1 MSKPFSILSC
11 LFVLGT
17 LLTASPGQA
26 QQLNVAEQQ
35 AIQAAV
41 DRVAASVVQIET
53 VGGLIEGGGPI
64 EGASR
69 TTGTIVSPD
78 GFILSSLYGFIQEP
92 SGILVS
98 MPNGKRVAGKIIARD
113 TQRNLVLLKVE
124 TDAELAV
131 PEGVARE
138 ELQPGQWS
146 IAMGKTFAKD
156 VPSVSV
162 GIVSA
167 THRVWGKAVQTDAKI
182 SPNNYGGPLI
192 DIQGR
197 VIGILTPLSPQDP
210 GATGGF
216 EWYDSGI
223 GFAVPLTEIQ
233 QRLDTLKEGKDLKPG
248 LLGINLKGK
257 DIVADPAEIA
267 AVRYNSPAQVA
278 GIQEKDILIGA
289 NGRPIE
295 RQAQL
300 KHILGEAYAGDT
312 LEFKVKRGEEE
323 LTVSITLADELIPYE
338 RPLLGILLDRNI
350 ADGAIVAH
358 VFDKTAAKT
367 SGVQVGDKIVK
378 YNDTGIDTAQTLRE
392 AVATAEPDAA
402 HKLVVLRGDAEQ
414 TLDITPG
421 GMPGEFL
428 ADVAPPTA
436 PEGVEAREDIITGD
450 SDFQLAEEKNSA
462 RLFVPE
468 SAKRLPSLGLVVLL
482 GDAEFKVEP
491 QWDVWKKHADTFG
504 YAVLEI
510 QPASESRWTR
520 PEISVVRKLIDRVR
534 DNYNIDTT
542 RTIAVGGKSGGAM
555 ALLHGFENRDV
566 QTGAVAIGAGI
577 PRGTNI
583 PDNEPLERLEI
594 VFMNAKDSEVALTVA
609 PQIEALQK
617 VKFTVIP
624 AEATG
629 SGNEG
634 GLSETD
640 IETLSNWLNTLDRI

>member
-11 LFVLGT
+11 LLVLGI

-26 QQLNVAEQQ
+26 QQLNIAEQE

-92 SGILVS
+92 SGILVT
-98 MPNGKRVAGKIIARD
+98 MPGGKRVAGKIIAKD
-113 TQRNLVLLKVE
+113 TQRNLILLKVE

-131 PEGVARE
+131 PEAVARA
-138 ELQPGQWS
+138 ELQPGQWA
-146 IAMGKTFAKD
+146 IALGKTFAKD
-156 VPSVSV
+156 LPSVSV

-223 GFAVPLTEIQ
+223 GFAVPLTDIQ
-233 QRLDTLKEGKDLKPG
+233 QRLDTLKEGEDLKPG
-248 LLGINLKGK
+248 LLGINLKGN

-278 GIQEKDILIGA
+278 GIQEKDVLIGA
-289 NGRPIE
+289 NGRPIV

-323 LTVSITLADELIPYE
+323 LTFSITLADELIPYE
-338 RPLLGILLDRNI
+338 RPFLGILLDRNI
-350 ADGAIVAH
+350 LDAAVVNH
-358 VFDKTAAKT
+358 VFDDTAAKT
-367 SGVQVGDKIVK
+367 SGVQAGDKIVK
-378 YNDTGIDTAQTLRE
+378 YDDTEVDSPQTLRE
-392 AVATAEPDAA
+392 AVATAEPDVP
-402 HKLVVLRGDAEQ
+402 HKLVVLRGEDKT
-414 TLDITPG
+414 TLEVTPTS
-421 GMPGEFL
+421 MPNEFL
-428 ADVAPPTA
+428 AAVAAPTA
-436 PEGVEAREDIITGD
+436 PEGVEAREGVVTGE

-462 RLFVPE
+462 KLFVPE
-468 SAKRLPSLGLVVLL
+468 AAKKLPSLGLVVLL
-482 GDAEFKVEP
+482 GDAEFKIEP
-491 QWDVWKKHADTFG
+491 QWDAWKKQAETFG
-504 YAVLEI
+504 YALLEI

-520 PEISVVRKLIDRVR
+520 PEISVVRKMIDRVR
-534 DNYNIDTT
+534 DNYNIDVT
-542 RTIAVGGKSGGAM
+542 RTVTVGGKSGGAM

-566 QTGAVAIGAGI
+566 QTGAVAIEAGI

-594 VFMNAKDSEVALTVA
+594 VFLIPKDSETTVTLK
-609 PQIEALQK
+609 PQIETLEK
-617 VKFTVIP
+617 MKFTVIRS
-624 AEATG
+624 EATG
-629 SGNEG
+629 SK
-634 GLSETD
+634 LSETD
-640 IETLSNWLNTLDRI
+640 IEAVSNWLNTLDRI

>member
-1 MSKPFSILSC
+1 MSKPLSILSC
-11 LFVLGT
+11 LLVLSIG
-17 LLTASPGQA
+17 LAASPGQA
-26 QQLNVAEQQ
+26 QQLNVAEQE
-35 AIQAAV
+35 AIQSAV
-41 DRVAASVVQIET
+41 ERVAASVVQIET

-69 TTGTIVSPD
+69 TSGTIVSPD

-98 MPNGKRVAGKIIARD
+98 LPNGKRVAGKIVAKD
-113 TQRNLVLLKVE
+113 THRNLILLKVE

-131 PEGVARE
+131 PEAIARE
-138 ELQPGQWS
+138 ELQPGQWA
-146 IAMGKTFAKD
+146 IALGKTFAKD
-156 VPSVSV
+156 IPSVSV

-223 GFAVPLTEIQ
+223 GFAVPWNEIQ
-233 QRLDTLKEGKDLKPG
+233 QRLDTLKEGQDLKPG
-248 LLGINLKGK
+248 LLGINLKGN

-267 AVRYNSPAQVA
+267 AVRYNSPAQVV

-323 LTVSITLADELIPYE
+323 LTFSVTLADELVPYE
-338 RPLLGILLDRNI
+338 RPYLGILLDRNI
-350 ADGAIVAH
+350 LDAAVVSH
-358 VFDKTAAKT
+358 VFDAAAKA
-367 SGVQVGDKIVK
+367 SGVQAGDKIVQ
-378 YNDTGIDTAQTLRE
+378 YDDTQIASAQTLRE
-392 AVATAEPDAA
+392 AVATAEPDAP
-402 HKLVVLRGDAEQ
+402 HKLVVVRGDAEQ
-414 TLDITPG
+414 TVEVRPET
-421 GMPGEFL
+421 MPSKFL
-428 ADVAPPTA
+428 AAVAKPTPPA
-436 PEGVEAREDIITGD
+436 DAEDREGVATGE
-450 SDFQLAEEKNSA
+450 SDFQLAEEQNSA
-462 RLFVPE
+462 KLFVPE
-468 SAKRLPSLGLVVLL
+468 AAKKLPSLGLVVLL
-482 GDAEFKVEP
+482 GDAEFKLDK
-491 QWDVWKKHADTFG
+491 QWESWKKLAETYG

-534 DNYNIDTT
+534 DNYSIDAT

-566 QTGAVAIGAGI
+566 QTGAVAIEAGI

-594 VFMNAKDSEVALTVA
+594 VFMNPQESETAKSVA

-617 VKFTVIP
+617 MKFTVIDSQVS
-624 AEATG
+624 G
-629 SGNEG
+629 SE
-634 GLSETD
+634 LSEAD
-640 IETLSNWLNTLDRI
+640 IETISEWLNTLDRI

>member
-11 LFVLGT
+11 LLVLAA
-17 LLTASPGQA
+17 LLIASPGQA
-26 QQLNVAEQQ
+26 QQLNDAEQK

-41 DRVAASVVQIET
+41 DRAAASVVQIET

-69 TTGTIVSPD
+69 TSGTIVSPD
-78 GFILSSLYGFIQEP
+78 GYILSSLYGFIQEP

-98 MPNGKRVAGKIIARD
+98 MPSGKRVAGKIIAKD
-113 TQRNLVLLKVE
+113 TQRNLILLKVE
-124 TDAELAV
+124 TDVELAV
-131 PEGVARE
+131 PEAVARE
-138 ELQPGQWS
+138 ELQPGQW
-146 IAMGKTFAKD
+146 ALALGKTFAKD
-156 VPSVSV
+156 VSSVSV

-210 GATGGF
+210 SATGGF

-233 QRLDTLKEGKDLKPG
+233 QRLDTLKEGEDLKPG

-312 LEFKVKRGEEE
+312 IEFKVKRGEEE
-323 LTVSITLADELIPYE
+323 LTATVTLAGELIPYE
-338 RPLLGILLDRNI
+338 RPFLGIQLDRNVGD
-350 ADGAIVAH
+350 AAIVTH
-358 VFDKTAAKT
+358 VFDDTAAKS
-367 SGVQVGDKIVK
+367 SGMEPGDKILK
-378 YNDTGIDTAQTLRE
+378 YDDTEIDAPQTLRE
-392 AVATAEPDAA
+392 AVATAEPDVP
-402 HKLVVLRGDAEQ
+402 HTLVVLRGENVQ
-414 TLDITPG
+414 TFEVTPS
-421 GMPGEFL
+421 GMPNQFL
-428 ADVAPPTA
+428 AATA
-436 PEGVEAREDIITGD
+436 KPKPSEGAEPRDGIATGE
-450 SDFQLAEEKNSA
+450 SDFQLAEEQNSA
-462 RLFVPE
+462 KLFVPE
-468 SAKRLPSLGLVVLL
+468 AAKTLPSLGLVVLL
-482 GDAEFKVEP
+482 GDAEFKIEP
-491 QWDVWKKHADTFG
+491 QWESWKKLAGEFG

-510 QPASESRWTR
+510 QPASESRWSR
-520 PEISVVRKLIDRVR
+520 PEISVVRKMIDRVR
-534 DNYNIDTT
+534 DNYAIDAT
-542 RTIAVGGKSGGAM
+542 RTIAVGGKTGGAM

-566 QTGAVAIGAGI
+566 QNGAVAIEAGI

-594 VFMNAKDSEVALTVA
+594 VFMNPKDSETAEKIGTQVETL
-609 PQIEALQK
+609 EKL
-617 VKFTVIP
+617 KFAVIQ
-624 AEATG
+624 AETTA
-629 SGNEG
+629 SGG
-634 GLSETD
+634 DSLLSED
-640 IETLSNWLNTLDRI
+640 DVETLSNWLNSLDRI

>member
-1 MSKPFSILSC
+1 MSKPLSILSC
-11 LFVLGT
+11 LLLLGIAF
-17 LLTASPGQA
+17 TASPGQA

-35 AIQAAV
+35 AIQSAV
-41 DRVAASVVQIET
+41 ERVAASVVQIET

-92 SGILVS
+92 SGILVTL
-98 MPNGKRVAGKIIARD
+98 PNGKRVAGKIIAKD
-113 TQRNLVLLKVE
+113 TQRNLILLKVE

-131 PEGVARE
+131 PEAVARE
-138 ELQPGQWS
+138 ELQPGQWA
-146 IAMGKTFAKD
+146 IALGKTFAKD
-156 VPSVSV
+156 VPAVSV

-182 SPNNYGGPLI
+182 SPNNYGGPLV

-233 QRLDTLKEGKDLKPG
+233 RRLDTLKEGQDLKPG
-248 LLGINLKGK
+248 LLGINLKGN

-267 AVRYNSPAQVA
+267 AVRYNSPAQAV

-323 LTVSITLADELIPYE
+323 LTFNVTLADELIPYE
-338 RPLLGILLDRNI
+338 RPYLGILLDRNTLDS
-350 ADGAIVAH
+350 AVVSH
-358 VFDKTAAKT
+358 VLDDSAAKT
-367 SGVQVGDKIVK
+367 SGVQVGDKIIK
-378 YNDTGIDTAQTLRE
+378 YNDTEIDTPQTLRE
-392 AVATAEPDAA
+392 AVATAEPEVA
-402 HKLVVLRGDAEQ
+402 HKLVIVRGDAEQ
-414 TLDITPG
+414 PLEVTPQG
-421 GMPGEFL
+421 VPSEFL
-428 ADVAPPTA
+428 ANVATPTA

-450 SDFQLAEEKNSA
+450 SDFQLAEEKNNA

-468 SAKRLPSLGLVVLL
+468 SAKKLPSLGLVVLL
-482 GDAEFKVEP
+482 GDAEFKLEK
-491 QWDVWKKHADTFG
+491 QWDTWKKLADTFG

-520 PEISVVRKLIDRVR
+520 PEISVVRKMIDRVR
-534 DNYNIDTT
+534 DNYNIDAT

-566 QTGAVAIGAGI
+566 QTGAVAIEAGI

-594 VFMNAKDSEVALTVA
+594 VFMNPEESDSAKTVA
-609 PQIEALQK
+609 PQIEALRK
-617 VKFTVIP
+617 MKFAVI
-624 AEATG
+624 ESQVSG
-629 SGNEG
+629 SE
-634 GLSETD
+634 LSEAE
-640 IETLSNWLNTLDRI
+640 IEAISNWLNTLDRI

>member
-11 LFVLGT
+11 LLALGC
-17 LLTASPGQA
+17 LLTASLAHA
-26 QQLNVAEQQ
+26 QQLNDAEQQ
-35 AIQAAV
+35 AIQSAV

-64 EGASR
+64 DGASR

-92 SGILVS
+92 SGILVTLPS
-98 MPNGKRVAGKIIARD
+98 GKRVAGKIIAKD
-113 TQRNLVLLKVE
+113 TQRNLILLKVE
-124 TDAELAV
+124 TEAELAV

-138 ELQPGQWS
+138 ELQPGQWA
-146 IAMGKTFAKD
+146 IALGKTFAKD

-182 SPNNYGGPLI
+182 SPNNYGGPLV

-233 QRLDTLKEGKDLKPG
+233 ERLDTLKDGEDLKPG

-257 DIVADPAEIA
+257 DIVADQAEIA

-289 NGRPIE
+289 NDRPIE

-312 LEFKVKRGEEE
+312 LEFKIKRGEEE
-323 LTVSITLADELIPYE
+323 LTFSVTLADELIPYE
-338 RPLLGILLDRNI
+338 RPYLGILLDRNTLD
-350 ADGAIVAH
+350 AAVVGH
-358 VFDKTAAKT
+358 VFDDSAAKT
-367 SGVQVGDKIVK
+367 SEVQVGDKIIR
-378 YNDTGIDTAQTLRE
+378 YDDTEIDSPQTLRE
-392 AVATAEPDAA
+392 AVATAEPDIA
-402 HKLVVLRGDAEQ
+402 HKLIVLRNEEEK
-414 TLDITPG
+414 TLEVTPQA
-421 GMPGEFL
+421 MPNEFL
-428 ADVAPPTA
+428 ATVEKPSVSEDAEER
-436 PEGVEAREDIITGD
+436 EGVVTGE
-450 SDFQLAEEKNSA
+450 SDFQLAEEQNSA
-462 RLFVPE
+462 KLFVPE
-468 SAKRLPSLGLVVLL
+468 SAKKPPALGLVVLL
-482 GDAEFKVEP
+482 GDAEFKIEP
-491 QWDVWKKHADTFG
+491 QWESWKKLAETFG

-520 PEISVVRKLIDRVR
+520 PETSVVRKMIDRVR
-534 DNYNIDTT
+534 SNYNIDAT

-555 ALLHGFENRDV
+555 ALLHGFDNRDV

-577 PRGTNI
+577 PRGTNV

-594 VFMNAKDSEVALTVA
+594 VFMNAKDSEAALTVA
-609 PQIEALQK
+609 PQIKSLEKA
-617 VKFTVIP
+617 KFTVIT
-624 AEATG
+624 EEMSG
-629 SGNEG
+629 SE
-634 GLSETD
+634 LSESD

>member
-1 MSKPFSILSC
+1 MSKPFAILTC
-11 LFVLGT
+11 LLVLGT
-17 LLTASPGQA
+17 LLVTSPGQA
-26 QQLNVAEQQ
+26 QQLNVAEQE

-41 DRVAASVVQIET
+41 DRVASSTVQIET

-98 MPNGKRVAGKIIARD
+98 MPNGKRVAGKIIAKD
-113 TQRNLVLLKVE
+113 TQRNLILLKVE
-124 TDAELAV
+124 TDSELAV
-131 PEGVARE
+131 PEAVARK
-138 ELQPGQWS
+138 ELQPGQWA
-146 IAMGKTFAKD
+146 IALGKTFSKD
-156 VPSVSV
+156 VPAVSV

-278 GIQEKDILIGA
+278 GIQEKDIFIGA
-289 NGRPIE
+289 NGREIV

-323 LTVSITLADELIPYE
+323 LTVSVTLADDLVPYE
-338 RPLLGILLDRNI
+338 RPLLGILLDRNT
-350 ADGAIVAH
+350 ADAAIVAH
-358 VFDKTAAKT
+358 VFDDTTAKT
-367 SGVQVGDKIVK
+367 SEVQVGDKVIR
-378 YNDTGIDTAQTLRE
+378 YDDTEIDSPQTLRE
-392 AVATAEPDAA
+392 AVATAEPDVP
-402 HKLVVLRGDAEQ
+402 HKLVILRDDAEQ
-414 TLDITPG
+414 TLEVSPKS
-421 GMPGEFL
+421 MPNEFL
-428 ADVAPPTA
+428 ADVEKPTA
-436 PEGVEAREDIITGD
+436 PKDAEAREGVVTGE
-450 SDFQLAEEKNSA
+450 SEFQLAEEQNSA
-462 RLFVPE
+462 KLFVPE
-468 SAKRLPSLGLVVLL
+468 AAKTLPSLGLVVLL

-491 QWDVWKKHADTFG
+491 QWESWKKLADTFG

-520 PEISVVRKLIDRVR
+520 PETSVVRKMVDRVR
-534 DNYNIDTT
+534 DNYNIDAT
-542 RTIAVGGKSGGAM
+542 RTIAVGGKTGGAM

-566 QTGAVAIGAGI
+566 QTGAVAIEAGI

-594 VFMNAKDSEVALTVA
+594 VFMNANDSETAVTIA
-609 PQIEALQK
+609 PQIESLEKQ
-617 VKFTVIP
+617 KFTVIKS
-624 AEATG
+624 EASG
-629 SGNEG
+629 SE
-634 GLSETD
+634 LSETD

>member
-1 MSKPFSILSC
+1 MSKPLSILSC
-11 LFVLGT
+11 LLG
-17 LLTASPGQA
+17 LLLLASPGQA
-26 QQLNVAEQQ
+26 QQLNVAEQE

-92 SGILVS
+92 SGILVT
-98 MPNGKRVAGKIIARD
+98 MPSGKRVAGKIIAKD
-113 TQRNLVLLKVE
+113 TQRNLILLKVE
-124 TDAELAV
+124 TDTELAV

-138 ELQPGQWS
+138 QLQPGQWA
-146 IAMGKTFAKD
+146 IALGKTFAKD

-233 QRLDTLKEGKDLKPG
+233 QRLDTLKEGEDLKPG

-312 LEFKVKRGEEE
+312 LEFKVKRGDEE
-323 LTVSITLADELIPYE
+323 LTFSVTLAAELIPYE
-338 RPLLGILLDRNI
+338 RPFLGIQLDRNTLD
-350 ADGAIVAH
+350 AAVVTH
-358 VFDKTAAKT
+358 VFDDTAAKT
-367 SGVQVGDKIVK
+367 SGIQPGDKIVK
-378 YNDTGIDTAQTLRE
+378 YDDTEIDAPQTLRE
-392 AVATAEPDAA
+392 AVATAEPDVA

-414 TLDITPG
+414 TLDVTPES
-421 GMPGEFL
+421 MPNQFL
-428 ADVAPPTA
+428 AATAKPAA
-436 PEGVEAREDIITGD
+436 PEGVEDREGIVTGE

-462 RLFVPE
+462 KLFVPE
-468 SAKRLPSLGLVVLL
+468 TAKKLPSLGLVVLL
-482 GDAEFKVEP
+482 GDAEFKIEP
-491 QWDVWKKHADTFG
+491 QWESWKKHAEVFG

-520 PEISVVRKLIDRVR
+520 PEISVVRKMIDRVR
-534 DNYNIDTT
+534 DNYNIDAT
-542 RTIAVGGKSGGAM
+542 RTAAVGGKSGGAM

-566 QTGAVAIGAGI
+566 QTGAVTIEAGI

-594 VFMNAKDSEVALTVA
+594 VFLNPKDSDTAVSVA
-609 PQIEALQK
+609 PQIEALEK
-617 VKFTVIP
+617 MKFAVIP
-624 AEATG
+624 AETTG
-629 SGNEG
+629 NG
-634 GLSETD
+634 GGSELSEAD
-640 IETLSNWLNTLDRI
+640 IETLSNWLNSLDRI

>member
-1 MSKPFSILSC
+1 MLKPFPILSC
-11 LFVLGT
+11 LLVLGT
-17 LLTASPGQA
+17 LLSATHGQG
-26 QQLNVAEQQ
+26 QELNIAEQQ
-35 AIQAAV
+35 AIQSAV

-53 VGGLIEGGGPI
+53 VGGLVEGGGPS

-98 MPNGKRVAGKIIARD
+98 MPNGKRVVGKIIAKD

-131 PEGVARE
+131 PETIARE
-138 ELQPGQWS
+138 QLQPGQWA
-146 IAMGKTFAKD
+146 IALGKTFAKD
-156 VPSVSV
+156 VPAVSV

-223 GFAVPLTEIQ
+223 GFAAPLTEIQ
-233 QRLDTLKEGKDLKPG
+233 QRLDTLKAGQDLKPG

-289 NGRPIE
+289 NQRPIE

-300 KHILGEAYAGDT
+300 KHILGEAYAGDR

-323 LTVSITLADELIPYE
+323 LTFSVTLADELIPYE
-338 RPLLGILLDRNI
+338 RPFLGIILDRNVPD
-350 ADGAIVAH
+350 AALVTQ
-358 VFDKTAAKT
+358 VFEETAAKT
-367 SGVQVGDKIVK
+367 SGIQAGDKILR
-378 YNDTGIDTAQTLRE
+378 YGDTDIDSPQTLRE
-392 AVATAEPDAA
+392 AVATATPDTA
-402 HKLVVLRGDAEQ
+402 HKLVVLRDEAEQ
-414 TLDITPG
+414 TLEVLPE
-421 GMPGEFL
+421 GMPSQFL
-428 ADVAPPTA
+428 ADAEKPTA
-436 PEGVEAREDIITGD
+436 PEGTEAQEGVLTGE
-450 SDFQLAEEKNSA
+450 SDFQLAEEQNSA
-462 RLFVPE
+462 KLFVPE
-468 SAKRLPSLGLVVLL
+468 AAKKLPSLGLVVLL
-482 GDAEFKVEP
+482 GDAEFKLDP
-491 QWDVWKKHADTFG
+491 QWESWKKYADAFG

-520 PEISVVRKLIDRVR
+520 PEISVVRKMIDRVR
-534 DNYNIDTT
+534 DNYNIDAT
-542 RTIAVGGKSGGAM
+542 RTVAVGGKSGGAM

-566 QTGAVAIGAGI
+566 QNGAVTIESGI

-594 VFMNAKDSEVALTVA
+594 VFMNAKDSETALAVA
-609 PQIEALQK
+609 PQIEALKK
-617 VKFTVIP
+617 VKFSVI
-624 AEATG
+624 ATETT
-629 SGNEG
+629 GNG
-634 GLSETD
+634 GESQLSETD

>member
-1 MSKPFSILSC
+1 MSKPFAILPC
-11 LFVLGT
+11 VLILGT
-17 LLTASPGQA
+17 LLVTSPGQA

-35 AIQAAV
+35 AIQSAV
-41 DRVAASVVQIET
+41 DRVAESIVQIET
-53 VGGLIEGGGPI
+53 VGGLIEGGGPT

-92 SGILVS
+92 SGILVTT
-98 MPNGKRVAGKIIARD
+98 PGGKRVAGKIIAKD
-113 TQRNLVLLKVE
+113 TQRNLVLLKIE
-124 TDAELAV
+124 TDKELAV
-131 PEGVARE
+131 PEGVDRNQ
-138 ELQPGQWS
+138 LQPGQWA
-146 IAMGKTFAKD
+146 IALGKTFSKETA
-156 VPSVSV
+156 SVSV

-210 GATGGF
+210 GATGGL

-223 GFAVPLTEIQ
+223 GFAVPLTEIEE
-233 QRLDTLKEGKDLKPG
+233 RLDTLKEGTDLKPG

-312 LEFKVKRGEEE
+312 LEFKIQRGEEE
-323 LTVSITLADELIPYE
+323 LTVSVTLADELIPYE
-338 RPLLGILLDRNI
+338 RPYLGILLDRNRTD
-350 ADGAIVAH
+350 AAVVAH
-358 VFDKTAAKT
+358 LFDDTPAMS
-367 SGVQVGDKIVK
+367 SGVQPGDQVVR
-378 YNDTGIDTAQTLRE
+378 YDDTEIDSPQTLRE
-392 AVATAEPDAA
+392 AVATAEPDVP
-402 HKLVVLRGDAEQ
+402 HKLVVLREEEEQ
-414 TLDITPG
+414 TIEVRPES
-421 GMPGEFL
+421 MPSEFL
-428 ADVAPPTA
+428 AGAPKPAPPEDVQPA
-436 PEGVEAREDIITGD
+436 EGIVTGE
-450 SDFQLAEEKNSA
+450 SDFQLAEEQNSA
-462 RLFVPE
+462 KLFVPE
-468 SAKRLPSLGLVVLL
+468 VAKRLPSLGLVVLL
-482 GDAEFKVEP
+482 GDAEFPVDP
-491 QWDVWKKHADTFG
+491 QWESWKKQAEAFG

-510 QPASESRWTR
+510 QPASETRWTR
-520 PEISVVRKLIDRVR
+520 PEISVVRKMIDRVR
-534 DNYNIDTT
+534 DNYNIDAT

-555 ALLHGFENRDV
+555 ALLHGFDNRDV
-566 QTGAVAIGAGI
+566 QTGAVAIEAGI

-594 VFMNAKDSEVALTVA
+594 VFLNPKDSET
-609 PQIEALQK
+609 ALQIASQVETLEK
-617 VKFTVIP
+617 MEFTVIQAETTGS
-624 AEATG
+624 AEAG
-629 SGNEG
+629 Q
-634 GLSETD
+634 LSEAD
-640 IETLSNWLNTLDRI
+640 IETLSQWLNTLDRI